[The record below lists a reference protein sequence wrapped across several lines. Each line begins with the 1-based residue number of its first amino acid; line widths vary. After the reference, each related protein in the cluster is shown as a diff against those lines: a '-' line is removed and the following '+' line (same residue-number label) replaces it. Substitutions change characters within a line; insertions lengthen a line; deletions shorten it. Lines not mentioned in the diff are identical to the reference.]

1 MTVSRFVL
9 VDFRYTSDSLGHI
22 RLYEAGNIYDMPPA
36 LAHAVRSA
44 TLLRH
49 SAPLIGSPRAS

>member
-9 VDFRYTSDSLGHI
+9 VNFIRVTRWGTSVFMRRATFTICFQRWPML
-22 RLYEAGNIYDMPPA
+22 L
-36 LAHAVRSA
+36 RSA

>member
-9 VDFRYTSDSLGHI
+9 VDFRYTSDPLGHI
-22 RLYEAGNIYDMPPA
+22 RLYEAGNIYDMPRWPM
-36 LAHAVRSA
+36 LLRSA